1 MRHRDIETLNPLY
14 MFTYQKTN
22 RYFAQIAQGL
32 EQLGAEELEALGAE
46 EVKTSFRGVYFNADP
61 ATLYRVN
68 YMSRLCT
75 RVLAPILSFDCHSTK
90 YLYKTARKIKWE
102 QLLDK
107 DTTFAIK
114 ASVAESKISHSQ
126 YASLCLKDAIVDYFR
141 DREGSRP
148 SIDKKDPDIWFHL
161 RIDRN
166 KAIISLDT
174 SGGSL
179 HRRGYRLESI
189 EAPMQE
195 TVAATIIRL
204 TNWDGNTP
212 IIDPMCGSGTLL
224 CEALMHHCHIPAG
237 YLRKK
242 FGFEMMP
249 EFDTAL
255 WQTVKT
261 EQNNKIKRLPKGLL
275 AGSDIS
281 PEAVAAAKKN
291 SAALPHGDRITFKI
305 KRFQDIKRVENSI
318 IVTNPPYGIRL
329 KNKNEIAPF
338 IADFGNF
345 LKTRCKSSTAFVYL
359 GKPDLGTHIHLKP
372 RWEKPLKN
380 GGLAGVLIKYKI

>member
-1 MRHRDIETLNPLY
+1 

-32 EQLGAEELEALGAE
+32 EPLGAEELETLGAQD
-46 EVKTSFRGVYFNADP
+46 VKTSFRGIYFNADP

-75 RVLAPILSFDCHSTK
+75 RILAPLLSFDCHSTK
-90 YLYKTARKIKWE
+90 YLYKTAQKIKWE

-114 ASVAESKISHSQ
+114 ASVAQSKISHSQ
-126 YASLCLKDAIVDYFR
+126 YAALCLKDAIVDYFR
-141 DREGSRP
+141 DREGTRP
-148 SIDKKDPDIWFHL
+148 SIDKTSPDVWLHL

-166 KAIISLDT
+166 KALISLDT

-179 HRRGYRLESI
+179 HRRGYRQESV

-195 TVAATIIRL
+195 TVAATIIRM
-204 TNWDGNTP
+204 TQWDGTTP

-224 CEALMHHCHIPAG
+224 SEALMHHCNIPAG

-242 FGFEMMP
+242 FGFKMMP
-249 EFDTAL
+249 EFDKIT

-261 EQNNKIKRLPKGLL
+261 EQHGKIKRLPSKLL
-275 AGSDIS
+275 FGSDNS
-281 PEAVAAAKKN
+281 SEAVAAAKKN
-291 SAALPHGDRITFKI
+291 NASLPNGDKITFKT
-305 KRFQDIKRVENSI
+305 KRFQDIQRVEKKI
-318 IVTNPPYGIRL
+318 IVPGSNH
-329 KNKNEIAPF
+329 
-338 IADFGNF
+338 F
-345 LKTRCKSSTAFVYL
+345 LQVKGSIKDGVQLRCGTCHCACICNCPSTCANCKKHIDQSFV
-359 GKPDLGTHIHLKP
+359 
-372 RWEKPLKN
+372 R
-380 GGLAGVLIKYKI
+380 KYARR

>member
-1 MRHRDIETLNPLY
+1 

-32 EQLGAEELEALGAE
+32 EVLGAEELHALGGQD
-46 EVKTSFRGVYFNADP
+46 VKTSFRGVYFTAQP
-61 ATLYRVN
+61 ATLYRIN

-75 RVLAPILSFDCHSTK
+75 RILAPLLSFDCHSTK

-107 DTTFAIK
+107 ETTFAIK
-114 ASVAESKISHSQ
+114 ASVAHSKISHSQ

-141 DREGSRP
+141 DREGIRP
-148 SIDKKDPDIWFHL
+148 SIDKISPDLWLHL
-161 RIDRN
+161 RVDRN

-179 HRRGYRLESI
+179 HRRGYRQQSV

-204 TNWDGNTP
+204 SEWDGRTP
-212 IIDPMCGSGTLL
+212 LIDPLCGSGTLL

-237 YLRKK
+237 YLRNK

-249 EFDTAL
+249 EFDPKI
-255 WQTVKT
+255 WHTVKT
-261 EQNNKIKRLPKGLL
+261 EHNNQIRRLPKGLL
-275 AGSDIS
+275 FGSDNS
-281 PEAVAAAKKN
+281 PEAIAAAKAN
-291 SAALPHGDRITFKI
+291 SATLPHGDRITFKT
-305 KRFQDIKRVENSI
+305 KPFQAIQRLDNSI
-318 IVTNPPYGIRL
+318 IITNPPYGIRL

-338 IADFGNF
+338 IAEFGNF
-345 LKTRCKSSTAFVYL
+345 LKTKCKGSTAFVYL
-359 GKPDLGTHIHLKP
+359 GKPSLSTHIHLKP

-380 GGLAGVLIKYKI
+380 GGLAGVLLKYKI

>member
-1 MRHRDIETLNPLY
+1 

-32 EQLGAEELEALGAE
+32 EQLGVEELEKLGAQ
-46 EVKTSFRGVYFNADP
+46 EVTTSFRGIYFNADL

-75 RVLAPILSFDCHSTK
+75 RILAPLLSFDCHSTK
-90 YLYKTARKIKWE
+90 YLYQTAQKIKWE

-114 ASVAESKISHSQ
+114 ASVAQSKISHSQ

-148 SIDKKDPDIWFHL
+148 SIDKISPDVWFHL
-161 RIDRN
+161 RVDRN

-179 HRRGYRLESI
+179 HRRGYRLESV

-195 TVAATIIRL
+195 TVAATIIHL
-204 TNWDGNTP
+204 TKWDGSTP

-224 CEALMHHCHIPAG
+224 CEALMHHCHIPAS

-249 EFDTAL
+249 EFDASL

-261 EQNNKIKRLPKGLL
+261 EQNNKIRGLAKGLL
-275 AGSDIS
+275 SGSDNS
-281 PEAVAAAKKN
+281 PEAIAAAKKN
-291 SAALPHGDRITFKI
+291 SLALPHGDRITYKT
-305 KRFQDIKRVENSI
+305 KPYQDTKLAKNSI

-329 KNKNEIAPF
+329 KSKNEIAPF
-338 IADFGNF
+338 MADFGNF
-345 LKTRCKSSTAFVYL
+345 LKSKCKGSTVFVYL
-359 GKPDLGTHIHLKP
+359 GKPELITHIHLKP
-372 RWEKPLKN
+372 RWKKPLKN
-380 GGLAGVLIKYKI
+380 GGLDGILLKYKI